1 VSTLPTTKTR
11 SWRGPSVSG
20 RKKGTILSPWT
31 PYFSLGHLSTET
43 VVSYSH
49 ARLPGGRWSGGG
61 PFKVVRTTVEQT
73 PASAYV
79 KYYNNVNDP
88 STLTRDG
95 SVLLE
100 GNQAG
105 VTDLQDPKHLTKSE
119 AEALGA
125 TAIARTMPTNPAF
138 DLSTFFGEL
147 MREGL
152 PNLPTSQ
159 IKNEVSLAKASGGEY
174 LNIEFGWLPLVNG
187 VRDFAGTVRHAD
199 DILRKYQ
206 EESNKRLSR
215 RYDWPLERSYATQN
229 TAFNMTNNMGT
240 FTGGF
245 REQEKTRRV
254 WFEADFVYHIPAG
267 GDITDK
273 FRRYASEARKLYGI
287 DLSPEV
293 LWNLAPWSWA
303 VDWFTNTG
311 DVIHNVSAMGQDGM
325 VMHHAYIMCHTIHK
339 FVDVGFY
346 DGKRYQK
353 TTVKETKERWPATP
367 YGFGVSYGSL
377 SGRQIAILSALG
389 LSRW

>member
-1 VSTLPTTKTR
+1 VSSTPTIKTR
-11 SWRGPSVSG
+11 TWRGPSVEG
-20 RKKGTILSPWT
+20 RKRSSILVGWT
-31 PYFSLGHLSTET
+31 PYFSPGHLSSET
-43 VVSYSH
+43 VTSYSH
-49 ARLPGGRWSGGG
+49 TRLPGGRWSGGG
-61 PFKVVRTTVEQT
+61 PFKVVRTTVTQV

-79 KYYNNVNDP
+79 KHYTIEGNPN
-88 STLTRDG
+88 TLIRDG
-95 SVLLE
+95 SVLME

-119 AEALGA
+119 AEALGT
-125 TAIARTMPTNPAF
+125 TAIARVMPTNPAF

-147 MREGL
+147 MREGI
-152 PNLPTSQ
+152 PNMPGSQ
-159 IKNEVSLAKASGGEY
+159 VMSQTRLAKAAGGEY
-174 LNIEFGWLPLVNG
+174 LNYEFGWLPLVSG
-187 VRDFAGTVRHAD
+187 VRDFANVVEHAD

-215 RYDWPLERSYATQN
+215 RYDWPLERSFSTQN
-229 TAFNMTNNMGT
+229 TGFNMTNNMGT

-273 FRRYASEARKLYGI
+273 FRRYASNARKLYGI

-303 VDWFTNTG
+303 VDWVTNTG

-325 VMHHAYIMCHTIHK
+325 VMHHAYIMCHTVHK
-339 FVDVGFY
+339 WTDVGY
-346 DGKRYQK
+346 YQGTRYTKVK
-353 TTVKETKERWPATP
+353 TLEIKERWPATP
-367 YGFGVSYGSL
+367 YGFGVSFGSL
-377 SGRQIAILSALG
+377 STRQIAILSALG